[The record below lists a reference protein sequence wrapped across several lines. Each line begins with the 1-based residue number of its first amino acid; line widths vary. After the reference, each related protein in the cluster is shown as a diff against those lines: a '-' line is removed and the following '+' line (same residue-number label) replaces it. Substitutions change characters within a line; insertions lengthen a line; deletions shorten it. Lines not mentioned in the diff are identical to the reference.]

1 MGIIV
6 PSPRRGVD
14 GVSTPPRCLP
24 GGSWR
29 ELGPPPKEPG
39 AAAGYYYSMKTRIL
53 KPLFLGLAAVL
64 AAGLSTQARAE
75 VIAISGSDGNTSR
88 TWADIRND
96 GYPERAHF
104 TEGVNLLSARL
115 DHEIGVLKAKRAGM
129 TTDTKDWDFSMKEVL
144 DSREYLTSRMEEL
157 AKCTT
162 EETWKDAKD
171 NVGEAWKRSQL
182 AVDKMNTTIT
192 D

>member
-1 MGIIV
+1 
-6 PSPRRGVD
+6 
-14 GVSTPPRCLP
+14 
-24 GGSWR
+24 
-29 ELGPPPKEPG
+29 
-39 AAAGYYYSMKTRIL
+39 MKTCIL
-53 KPLFLGLAAVL
+53 NSLYLGLAAVM
-64 AAGLSTQARAE
+64 AVSLSTHARAE
-75 VIAISGSDGNTSR
+75 VIAIAGSDGNTSH

-104 TEGVNLLSARL
+104 TEGVNRLSAWL
-115 DHEIGVLKAKRAGM
+115 DHEISVLKAKRAGM
-129 TTDTKDWDFSMKEVL
+129 TTDTKDWDFAMKEVL

-162 EETWKDAKD
+162 EDTWKDAKD